1 MAYTPNTLRLMVYDV
16 EGTVAKRWSYT
27 TAADSDATIT
37 GAGYFSDGQLKG
49 MVVGDM
55 VEVVAT
61 TGPKMKAYQCTAVNT
76 TTGTATVSTPTAIT

>member
-1 MAYTPNTLRLMVYDV
+1 MAYTPNTLRLVYSDV
-16 EGTVAKRWSYT
+16 EGTVAKRWNYT

-49 MVVGDM
+49 MAVGDV

-61 TGPKMKAYQCTAVNT
+61 TGPKLKLYQCTAVNA